1 MSTLSRPSNEMI
13 REILL
18 ILFVTCSTLGSQL
31 LIKRAVGQIAARGLQ
46 VGKLDWLIAVST
58 SVPVIAAV
66 LIQGVGFLVWIMVV
80 SRVKLGVAFG
90 ISGAFFYVLMAAAS
104 WYFYDEKLIPIQW
117 FGLALISSGVLMVTI
132 AGRAAS

>member
-1 MSTLSRPSNEMI
+1 MI

-31 LIKRAVGQIAARGLQ
+31 LIKRAVAQIAARGLET
-46 VGKLDWLIAVST
+46 GRPEWFLAIAT
-58 SVPVIAAV
+58 SWPVIVAV
-66 LIQGVGFLVWIMVV
+66 AIQGLGFVVWIMVV

-104 WYFYDEKLIPIQW
+104 WYFYGEKLIPLQW
-117 FGLALISSGVLMVTI
+117 IALALISSGVLLMAL
-132 AGRAAS
+132 AGRAAA

>member
-1 MSTLSRPSNEMI
+1 MI

-31 LIKRAVGQIAARGLQ
+31 LIKRAVGQIATRGLEL
-46 VGKLDWLIAVST
+46 GKLDWFIAVAT
-58 SVPVIAAV
+58 SVPVILAV
-66 LIQGVGFLVWIMVV
+66 LIQGVGFLVWIVVV

-104 WYFYDEKLIPIQW
+104 WYFYGEKLIPAQW
-117 FGLALISSGVLMVTI
+117 VGLALISSGVLLVTI